1 MLGIYLVVGLY
12 IEQFCLAV
20 LFFLKIAQ
28 GIEFIAEGVLMLI
41 LLGVTITMQVLYSR
55 SFDRA

>member
-20 LFFLKIAQ
+20 LFFLKISQ

>member
-1 MLGIYLVVGLY
+1 MLSIYLVVGLY

-20 LFFLKIAQ
+20 LFFLKIEQ

>member
-20 LFFLKIAQ
+20 LFFLKIEQ